1 MLNNSKN
8 IYLAVAWLWLIS
20 VFIGLY
26 IVLTNGIAWSAFSN
40 FEEQV
45 YSSETLNYHFNRMML
60 GFYILIID
68 LICFII
74 YLYAC
79 FQPFLPTSKFDIAFI
94 TSSIVATLPFVTYQ
108 LRLVRPPLPSV
119 GCATICISFG
129 ANGS

>member
-20 VFIGLY
+20 VFIGFY

-45 YSSETLNYHFNRMML
+45 YSSETLKYHFNRMML

-68 LICFII
+68 LLCFILFRI
-74 YLYAC
+74 WL
-79 FQPFLPTSKFDIAFI
+79 LLNKTE
-94 TSSIVATLPFVTYQ
+94 V
-108 LRLVRPPLPSV
+108 
-119 GCATICISFG
+119 
-129 ANGS
+129 

>member
-20 VFIGLY
+20 VFIGFY

-45 YSSETLNYHFNRMML
+45 YSSETLKYHFNRMML

-68 LICFII
+68 LVCFI
-74 YLYAC
+74 L
-79 FQPFLPTSKFDIAFI
+79 
-94 TSSIVATLPFVTYQ
+94 
-108 LRLVRPPLPSV
+108 LRIWLLL
-119 GCATICISFG
+119 TK
-129 ANGS
+129 N

>member
-1 MLNNSKN
+1 MFNNSQN

-20 VFIGLY
+20 VFIGFY

-45 YSSETLNYHFNRMML
+45 YSSETLIYHFNRMML

-74 YLYAC
+74 
-79 FQPFLPTSKFDIAFI
+79 
-94 TSSIVATLPFVTYQ
+94 
-108 LRLVRPPLPSV
+108 LRIWLLLTKS
-119 GCATICISFG
+119 
-129 ANGS
+129 